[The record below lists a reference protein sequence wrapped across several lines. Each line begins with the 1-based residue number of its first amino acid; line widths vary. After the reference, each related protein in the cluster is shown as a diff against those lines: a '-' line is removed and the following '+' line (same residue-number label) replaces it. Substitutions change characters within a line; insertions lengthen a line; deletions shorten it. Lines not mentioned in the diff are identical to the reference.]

1 MFEPRV
7 CPSERAN
14 RKAQAGSAALA
25 DDGMDDAMDEDGSGR
40 VKVR

>member
-25 DDGMDDAMDEDGSGR
+25 DDGMDDAMDEGGTSR